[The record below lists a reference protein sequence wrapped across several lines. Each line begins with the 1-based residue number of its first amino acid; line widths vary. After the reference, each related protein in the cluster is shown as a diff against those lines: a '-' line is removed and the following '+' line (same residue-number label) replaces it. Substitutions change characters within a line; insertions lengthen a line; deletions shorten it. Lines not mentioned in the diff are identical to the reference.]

1 MNIMNLEY
9 KTCLITEKA
18 EKEDGSLHIKFYA
31 CCFGNIDSWG
41 DIILPGACDAF
52 LASEDEKRMKLCYQ
66 HDRASVIGV
75 ITSKTADDHGLL
87 VEADI
92 LPTTLGKDVIM
103 LIKSGALNEFSIG
116 FYADKYHFERRDG
129 MDDNVRILEAITIRE
144 VSIVTFAANPEAV
157 LISAKNEEQKD
168 DKPDMASII
177 SGASDEELESMA
189 AQIEEEKL
197 NRLIVNL

>member
-1 MNIMNLEY
+1 MNVMNLEY

-41 DIILPGACDAF
+41 DIILAGACDAF
-52 LASEDEKRMKLCYQ
+52 LASEDAKRMKLCYQ
-66 HDRASVIGV
+66 HDKTAVIGI

-116 FYADKYHFERRDG
+116 YYPDKYHFEKLEG
-129 MDDNVRILEAITIRE
+129 VADDVRVLEAITIRE
-144 VSIVTFAANPEAV
+144 ASIVSFAANPEAV
-157 LISAKNEEQKD
+157 LISAKNEGQKD
-168 DKPDMASII
+168 DKPDMATII
-177 SGASDEELESMA
+177 SGASDEELEAMA

>member
-1 MNIMNLEY
+1 MNVMNLEY
-9 KTCLITEKA
+9 KTCLISEKA

-41 DIILPGACDAF
+41 DIILAGACDAF
-52 LASEDEKRMKLCYQ
+52 LVSDDANRMKLCYQ
-66 HDRASVIGV
+66 HDKTAVIGV

-116 FYADKYHFERRDG
+116 YYPDKYHFEKLEG
-129 MDDNVRILEAITIRE
+129 VADDVRVLEAITIRE
-144 VSIVTFAANPEAV
+144 ASIVSFAANPEAV
-157 LISAKNEEQKD
+157 LISAKNEENKD
-168 DKPDMASII
+168 NKPDMASII

>member
-1 MNIMNLEY
+1 MNLEY
-9 KTCLITEKA
+9 KTCLISEKA

-41 DIILPGACDAF
+41 DIILAGACDAF
-52 LASEDEKRMKLCYQ
+52 LVSDDANRMKLCYQ

-75 ITSKTADDHGLL
+75 ITSKTADAHGLL

-116 FYADKYHFERRDG
+116 FYADKYHFEKLEG
-129 MDDNVRILEAITIRE
+129 VADDVRVLDAITIRE

-157 LISAKNEEQKD
+157 LISAKNEGHKD

-177 SGASDEELESMA
+177 SGSSDEELEAMA

>member
-1 MNIMNLEY
+1 MNVMNLEY

-41 DIILPGACDAF
+41 DIILTGACDAF
-52 LASEDEKRMKLCYQ
+52 LASEDAKRMKLCYQ
-66 HDRASVIGV
+66 HDKTSVIGV

-116 FYADKYHFERRDG
+116 YYPDKYHFEKLEG
-129 MDDNVRILEAITIRE
+129 VADDVRVLEAITIRE
-144 VSIVTFAANPEAV
+144 ASIVSFAANPEAV
-157 LISAKNEEQKD
+157 LISAKNEGQKD
-168 DKPDMASII
+168 DKPDMESII

>member
-1 MNIMNLEY
+1 
-9 KTCLITEKA
+9 
-18 EKEDGSLHIKFYA
+18 
-31 CCFGNIDSWG
+31 
-41 DIILPGACDAF
+41 
-52 LASEDEKRMKLCYQ
+52 MKLCYQ

-75 ITSKTADDHGLL
+75 ITSKIADDHGLL

-129 MDDNVRILEAITIRE
+129 MDDNVRILDAITIRE

-157 LISAKNEEQKD
+157 LISAKNEGQKD

>member
-1 MNIMNLEY
+1 MNVMNLEY

-31 CCFGNIDSWG
+31 CCFGNVDSWG
-41 DIILPGACDAF
+41 DIILAGACDAF
-52 LASEDEKRMKLCYQ
+52 LVSDDANRMKLCYQ

-75 ITSKTADDHGLL
+75 ITSKTADVHGLL

-116 FYADKYHFERRDG
+116 FFADKYHFEKLEG
-129 MDDNVRILEAITIRE
+129 VADDVRVLDAITIRE

-157 LISAKNEEQKD
+157 LISAKNEGHKD

-177 SGASDEELESMA
+177 SGSSDEELEAMA

>member
-1 MNIMNLEY
+1 MNLEY

-31 CCFGNIDSWG
+31 CGFGNIDSWG

-52 LASEDEKRMKLCYQ
+52 LASDDAKRMKLCYQ
-66 HDRASVIGV
+66 HDRTAVIGV

-116 FYADKYHFERRDG
+116 YYADKYHF
-129 MDDNVRILEAITIRE
+129 
-144 VSIVTFAANPEAV
+144 VSIHAPTR
-157 LISAKNEEQKD
+157 
-168 DKPDMASII
+168 
-177 SGASDEELESMA
+177 GATVIFIQS
-189 AQIEEEKL
+189 
-197 NRLIVNL
+197 

>member
-1 MNIMNLEY
+1 MNVMNLEY

-41 DIILPGACDAF
+41 DIILTGACDAF
-52 LASEDEKRMKLCYQ
+52 LASEDAKRMKLCYQ
-66 HDRASVIGV
+66 HDKTSVIGV

-116 FYADKYHFERRDG
+116 YYPDKYHFEKLEG
-129 MDDNVRILEAITIRE
+129 VADDVRVLEAITIRE

-157 LISAKNEEQKD
+157 LISAKNEGNKD

>member
-1 MNIMNLEY
+1 MNLEY

-41 DIILPGACDAF
+41 DIILTGACDAF
-52 LASEDEKRMKLCYQ
+52 LASEDAKRMKLCYQ
-66 HDRASVIGV
+66 HDKTSVIGV

-116 FYADKYHFERRDG
+116 YYPDKYHFEKLEG
-129 MDDNVRILEAITIRE
+129 VADDVRVLEAITIRE
-144 VSIVTFAANPEAV
+144 ASIVSFAANPEAV
-157 LISAKNEEQKD
+157 LISAKNEGQKD
-168 DKPDMASII
+168 DKPDMESII

>member
-1 MNIMNLEY
+1 MNLEY

-41 DIILPGACDAF
+41 DIILAGACDAF
-52 LASEDEKRMKLCYQ
+52 LASDDAKRMKLCYQ
-66 HDRASVIGV
+66 HDKTAVIGI

-116 FYADKYHFERRDG
+116 YYTDKYHFEKLEG
-129 MDDNVRILEAITIRE
+129 VADDVRVLEAITIRE
-144 VSIVTFAANPEAV
+144 ASIVSFAANPEAV
-157 LISAKNEEQKD
+157 LISAKNEGQKD

-177 SGASDEELESMA
+177 SGASNEELEAMA

>member
-1 MNIMNLEY
+1 MNVMNLEY
-9 KTCLITEKA
+9 KTCLISEKA

-41 DIILPGACDAF
+41 DIILAGACDAF
-52 LASEDEKRMKLCYQ
+52 LVSDDANRMKLCYQ
-66 HDRASVIGV
+66 HDRTAVIGV

-116 FYADKYHFERRDG
+116 YYPDKYHFEKLEG
-129 MDDNVRILEAITIRE
+129 VADDVRVLEAITIRE
-144 VSIVTFAANPEAV
+144 ASIVSFAANPEAV
-157 LISAKNEEQKD
+157 LISAKNEENKD
-168 DKPDMASII
+168 NKPDMASII

>member
-1 MNIMNLEY
+1 MNLEY

-41 DIILPGACDAF
+41 DIILAGACDAF
-52 LASEDEKRMKLCYQ
+52 LASEDAKRMKLCYQ
-66 HDRASVIGV
+66 HDKTAVIGI

-116 FYADKYHFERRDG
+116 YYPDKYHFEKLEG
-129 MDDNVRILEAITIRE
+129 VADDVRVLEAITIRE
-144 VSIVTFAANPEAV
+144 ASIVSFAANPEAV
-157 LISAKNEEQKD
+157 LISAKNEGQKD
-168 DKPDMASII
+168 DKPDVASII
-177 SGASDEELESMA
+177 SGASDEELEAMA

>member
-1 MNIMNLEY
+1 MNDMNLEY

-41 DIILPGACDAF
+41 DIILTGACDAF
-52 LASEDEKRMKLCYQ
+52 LASDDAKRMKLCYQ
-66 HDRASVIGV
+66 HDRTAVIGV

-92 LPTTLGKDVIM
+92 LPTSLGKDVIM

-116 FYADKYHFERRDG
+116 FYADKYHFEKLEG
-129 MDDNVRILEAITIRE
+129 VADDVRVLDAITIRE

-157 LISAKNEEQKD
+157 LISAKNEGHKD

-177 SGASDEELESMA
+177 SGSSDEELEAMA

>member
-1 MNIMNLEY
+1 MNVMNLEY

-41 DIILPGACDAF
+41 DIILAGACDAF
-52 LASEDEKRMKLCYQ
+52 LASDDAKRMKLCYQ
-66 HDRASVIGV
+66 HDKTAVIGI

-116 FYADKYHFERRDG
+116 YYPDKYHFEKLEG
-129 MDDNVRILEAITIRE
+129 VADDVRVLEAITIRE
-144 VSIVTFAANPEAV
+144 ASIVSFAANPEAV
-157 LISAKNEEQKD
+157 LISAKNEGQKD
-168 DKPDMASII
+168 DKPDMATII
-177 SGASDEELESMA
+177 SGASDEELEAMA